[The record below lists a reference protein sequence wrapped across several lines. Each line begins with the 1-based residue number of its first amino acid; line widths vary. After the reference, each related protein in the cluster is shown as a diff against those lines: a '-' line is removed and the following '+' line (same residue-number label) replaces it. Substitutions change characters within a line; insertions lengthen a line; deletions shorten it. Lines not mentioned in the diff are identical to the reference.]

1 MANNTTTLSG
11 PPYGPMANGTVIVV
25 FYEYLPQQT
34 AALAFVALFALATI
48 VQLVYLFVL
57 RPRPWY
63 FIPFIL
69 GGIAETFGYYGRS
82 ESHKDPRSLG
92 PWIMQNLLLLAAP
105 PFLAATVYMIFRRLT
120 NALDANKLSFI
131 SPRWLTKIYV
141 LIDIACIVSQFTG
154 SVMPASGDPTA
165 IELSKHIIL
174 GGLILQLVALAL
186 FILFCWQVHHRLSNT
201 ATEKVLRFK
210 YSNVRWQMHFRALEL
225 ATALLL
231 VRSLVR
237 MIEYL
242 QGSSGFIA
250 SHEVFIYVFDAVPMV
265 LLMAVFGIL
274 HPQRLCDEAKPECS
288 NCVRFGLH
296 CVTAQHG
303 HSVESRNISPGT
315 TPTPTPS
322 ASDGSTRRGRGR
334 PRKEW
339 AVLDHVRAGGSD
351 EAILQGYNATASTP
365 LAPSPP
371 AGSPPLPELYYRVH
385 SVDAELMVQWTD
397 MTAMNMCSA
406 ASRADPTYAYW
417 AFDVPRLGL
426 EHPFILH
433 LIYAFTG
440 FHLDHIR
447 KLTGQAPKYRDL
459 SAAHFATGLSEF
471 NKVLP
476 TLDDSNRHAF
486 GLAGVLVCFCAFA
499 DGPSSSAGYG
509 QACSATGSDGQVVPW
524 LSLIHGV
531 RTLKSNES
539 SSPSDRPPQPQS
551 QSQTN
556 DDNSTREVLADIS
569 MLNVVPRIDWE
580 EPLRQLHD
588 YILLS
593 SRSSSAPC
601 LVKAFENL
609 VLVYEATFGR
619 KDGTNRAPPKHRY
632 VFVWLYTLADEF
644 VNHLLRK
651 EPLAL
656 LLLAY
661 YAVLIR
667 TMEHRWFMQGWAE
680 YLLMSVRGLVGE
692 ELARWLVWP
701 ENQVQQD
708 FRTER
713 TT

>member
-1 MANNTTTLSG
+1 MSQPARRRTHRKSR
-11 PPYGPMANGTVIVV
+11 NGCI
-25 FYEYLPQQT
+25 
-34 AALAFVALFALATI
+34 
-48 VQLVYLFVL
+48 
-57 RPRPWY
+57 
-63 FIPFIL
+63 
-69 GGIAETFGYYGRS
+69 
-82 ESHKDPRSLG
+82 HCK
-92 PWIMQNLLLLAAP
+92 
-105 PFLAATVYMIFRRLT
+105 RR
-120 NALDANKLSFI
+120 
-131 SPRWLTKIYV
+131 
-141 LIDIACIVSQFTG
+141 
-154 SVMPASGDPTA
+154 
-165 IELSKHIIL
+165 
-174 GGLILQLVALAL
+174 
-186 FILFCWQVHHRLSNT
+186 
-201 ATEKVLRFK
+201 KVK
-210 YSNVRWQMHFRALEL
+210 
-225 ATALLL
+225 
-231 VRSLVR
+231 
-237 MIEYL
+237 
-242 QGSSGFIA
+242 
-250 SHEVFIYVFDAVPMV
+250 
-265 LLMAVFGIL
+265 
-274 HPQRLCDEAKPECS
+274 CDEAKPECS

-303 HSVESRNISPGT
+303 HSVESRTVSPNT

-334 PRKEW
+334 PRKKW
-339 AVLDHVRAGGSD
+339 AVLDHVQAGESD
-351 EAILQGYNATASTP
+351 ETILKGYNATASTP
-365 LAPSPP
+365 LPPSPP
-371 AGSPPLPELYYRVH
+371 GASPPLPELNCRLHTLDV
-385 SVDAELMVQWTD
+385 ELMVQWTG
-397 MTAMNMCSA
+397 MTAMSMCSA
-406 ASRADPTYAYW
+406 VSRTDPTYAYW
-417 AFDVPRLGL
+417 AFEVPRLGM

-447 KLTGQAPKYRDL
+447 KQAGKAPKYRNL
-459 SAAHFATGLSEF
+459 SAAHFATGLSGF

-509 QACSATGSDGQVVPW
+509 QACSTTGSDGQVVPW

-551 QSQTN
+551 QSQTT
-556 DDNSTREVLADIS
+556 DDNSTREGLADMS
-569 MLNVVPRIDWE
+569 MLNVAPRIDWE

-588 YILLS
+588 HILLS
-593 SRSSSAPC
+593 FSSSSASC
-601 LVKAFENL
+601 LVKAFESL

-619 KDGTNRAPPKHRY
+619 KDGTNRAPPKYRY
-632 VFVWLYTLADEF
+632 VFVWLYSLTDEF
-644 VNHLLRK
+644 VDHLLRK

-701 ENQVQQD
+701 ENQIQRD

-713 TT
+713 TTSNRR